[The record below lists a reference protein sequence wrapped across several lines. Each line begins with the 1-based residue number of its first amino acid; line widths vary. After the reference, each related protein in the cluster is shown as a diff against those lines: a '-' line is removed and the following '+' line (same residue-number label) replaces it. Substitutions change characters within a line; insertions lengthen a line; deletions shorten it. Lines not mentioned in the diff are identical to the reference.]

1 MRLKSCFMQTA
12 WPTLPVIKT
21 SRYLERFYW
30 NLPEQH
36 REVVNKKED
45 TWIIHGEGAEYCLH
59 SLWEGVLAVR
69 DSDGGTLFLPESEVQ
84 SMKKTV
90 YTTKGWGY
98 IKIIWSNDNLQISG
112 MHWGLLLGT
121 RSHKI
126 ELLVATTTVISLF
139 LWGSIHKASAAN
151 LNFLHSVWDVSSSYM
166 LSLMSVQRSDS
177 YSSAADKLP
186 KKVAA
191 FEIVVVT
198 RPSVSTPERLTVPPD

>member
-1 MRLKSCFMQTA
+1 M
-12 WPTLPVIKT
+12 
-21 SRYLERFYW
+21 
-30 NLPEQH
+30 
-36 REVVNKKED
+36 
-45 TWIIHGEGAEYCLH
+45 
-59 SLWEGVLAVR
+59 
-69 DSDGGTLFLPESEVQ
+69 
-84 SMKKTV
+84 
-90 YTTKGWGY
+90 
-98 IKIIWSNDNLQISG
+98 
-112 MHWGLLLGT
+112 GT

-126 ELLVATTTVISLF
+126 ELLVATTTVISLL

-198 RPSVSTPERLTVPPD
+198 RPSVSTPERLTVPPDWELVEDR